1 MQKIKYSNFRFSLL
15 LLTKTLCLGSL
26 AFVLLLLAF
35 IVGPLLW
42 HGLPDLSFSFLFDS
56 SSFAGKEGGVGPV
69 LRATLL
75 LTFLAI
81 SFAVLLGLPV
91 AFLLSHPLKKNNRL
105 MILSRTAL
113 DLLASTPS
121 IVFGLFGNY
130 FFVITL
136 KLGYSILAG
145 ALTLAIM
152 ILPLF
157 IRLCELELTTYQ
169 QKLLPVSFSHGLSEH
184 EFAAKILLPAS
195 ISSIGFILLICVS
208 RAFGETAALLFTSG
222 FSLRNSGNIFESGR
236 TLSVHIFDLS
246 LNVPGADQQALKSSV
261 VLIFVTVMTSLV
273 ARAFIR
279 KREYHEA

>member
-1 MQKIKYSNFRFSLL
+1 MNQKTKLKFSLL
-15 LLTKTLCLGSL
+15 KLTMPFSLLCFT
-26 AFVLLLLAF
+26 FVLFLLVL

-42 HGLPDLSFSFLFDS
+42 HGLPELSFSFLTELPA
-56 SSFAGKEGGVGPV
+56 FAGKEGGVGPI
-69 LRATLL
+69 LRGTIL
-75 LTFLAI
+75 LTFL
-81 SFAVLLGLPV
+81 SLFFVVLMGLPV
-91 AFLLSHPLKKNNRL
+91 AFQLSHPLKKNWRS
-105 MILSRTAL
+105 IRLSRTAL

-145 ALTLAIM
+145 ALTLTIM

-157 IRLCELELTTYQ
+157 IRLCELELSTYQ
-169 QKLLPVSFSHGLSEH
+169 KKFLPVSFSHGLTEH
-184 EFAAKILLPAS
+184 QFATKVLLPAAS
-195 ISSIGFILLICVS
+195 SSIGFILLICIS

-222 FSLRNSGNIFESGR
+222 YSLRNSGNVFESGR

-279 KREYHEA
+279 KRESYES